1 MLSVNP
7 LIRNRV
13 DCLNVPDKIKMILNK
28 ILDAESSQGIQDD
41 KKGAVL
47 SISKILEKYADEK
60 DVKEFRS

>member
-1 MLSVNP
+1 MLPVNP

-13 DCLNVPDKIKMILNK
+13 DCLNVPDKIKMILNR

-47 SISKILEKYADEK
+47 SISKIIEKYADEK
-60 DVKEFRS
+60 DVKEFCS

>member
-1 MLSVNP
+1 MLPVNP

-13 DCLNVPDKIKMILNK
+13 DCLNVPDKIKMILNR

-60 DVKEFRS
+60 DVKEFCS

>member
-1 MLSVNP
+1 MSVNP

-60 DVKEFRS
+60 DVKEFCS

>member
-60 DVKEFRS
+60 DVKEFCS

>member
-1 MLSVNP
+1 
-7 LIRNRV
+7 
-13 DCLNVPDKIKMILNK
+13 MILNK

-60 DVKEFRS
+60 DVKEFCSWYGSDK